1 MEDTKSNPSEA
12 PPESVQD
19 SAREHAQRGSME
31 ELEALTTQLNDAEH
45 AVAEMRETMLR
56 ERADV
61 ENQRRRLQR
70 DLEQARRF
78 ANERLLGDMLPVCDS
93 LEQGLAARTGDAEAL
108 REGMQLTLKS
118 LLKVVQ
124 DNGLQ
129 PIDPLH
135 QPFDP
140 EMHQAMN
147 MVATDE
153 HAPGI
158 VIAVM
163 QKGYV
168 LNERLLRPALV
179 TVSKAVDE

>member
-1 MEDTKSNPSEA
+1 MEDTQPNPSEA
-12 PPESVQD
+12 QPESAQNP
-19 SAREHAQRGSME
+19 ATEHEQRGSME
-31 ELEALTTQLNDAEH
+31 ELEALNAQLNEAEQ
-45 AVAEMRETMLR
+45 AAAEMRETMLR

-78 ANERLLGDMLPVCDS
+78 ANERLLGDLLPVCDS
-93 LEQGLAARTGDAEAL
+93 LEQGLSARTGDAEAL

-118 LLKVVQ
+118 LLKVAQ
-124 DNGLQ
+124 GNGLQ

-135 QPFDP
+135 RPFDP
-140 EMHQAMN
+140 ELHQAMN

-163 QKGYV
+163 QKGYL

-179 TVSKAVDE
+179 TVSKAPGE